1 MSTVN
6 PAIPGSPSR
15 TGVWVG
21 MATITMSF
29 AALTSAMVVRQGAA
43 PDWLHFRLPPLLY
56 LNTAVLLASSATLER
71 CRRLAFS
78 GATAGTGATRALA
91 WLAASITLGLLFVV
105 GQVLAW
111 RDLAAQGL
119 YLATGPSSAFF
130 YLLTA
135 VHAIHLLGGVVAL
148 GYVWFRLVRAT
159 AGTLPTALGAAVLY
173 WHFVGAL
180 WLYLLLLLSIR
191 L

>member
-1 MSTVN
+1 MSTAN
-6 PAIPGSPSR
+6 PVITSSPSR

-21 MATITMSF
+21 IAAITMSF
-29 AALTSAMVVRQGAA
+29 AAFTSAMVVRQGAA

-56 LNTAVLLASSATLER
+56 LNTVILLASSATLER
-71 CRRLAFS
+71 CRRRAAS
-78 GATAGTGATRALA
+78 GAGPAAAIP

-105 GQVLAW
+105 GQALAW

-148 GYVWFRLVRAT
+148 IYVWFRLVRTEANNV
-159 AGTLPTALGAAVLY
+159 PSALGATVLY
-173 WHFVGAL
+173 WHFVGVL
-180 WLYLLLLLSIR
+180 WLYLLLILAIR